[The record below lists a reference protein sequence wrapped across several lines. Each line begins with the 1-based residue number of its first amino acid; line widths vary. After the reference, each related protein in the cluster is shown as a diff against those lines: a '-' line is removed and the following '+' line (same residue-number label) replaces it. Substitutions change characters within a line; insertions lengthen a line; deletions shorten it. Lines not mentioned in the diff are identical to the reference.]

1 MRPDALPHERPVL
14 PTLPPVL
21 PVPAPLSLA
30 RAALRAKAAVALL
43 LVLWASGAA
52 GNTSDDEAMSQMLQR
67 GEATAALALADSSLK
82 RGSSSVRLQF
92 LRGVA
97 LMELRRDAAALEA
110 FTLLAQEHPQLP
122 EPYNNIAALQ
132 ARAGQWELARQA
144 LETAL
149 RNDPA
154 HAIAREN
161 LGDVHLQ
168 LALQAWRTARLPQ
181 PAPGDPALNR
191 KIRVA
196 TALSELA
203 PLRLGGGTEAAA
215 ARP

>member
-1 MRPDALPHERPVL
+1 MV
-14 PTLPPVL
+14 
-21 PVPAPLSLA
+21 
-30 RAALRAKAAVALL
+30 
-43 LVLWASGAA
+43 LVLALWGTGAA
-52 GNTSDDEAMSQMLQR
+52 GSASDAETMSQMLQR
-67 GEATAALALADSSLK
+67 GEAAAALALADTSLK
-82 RGSSSVRLQF
+82 RGSSSVRVQF

-168 LALQAWRTARLPQ
+168 LALQAWRAARSPQ

-203 PLRLGGGTEAAA
+203 PLRVGGGTEPAA

>member
-1 MRPDALPHERPVL
+1 M
-14 PTLPPVL
+14 
-21 PVPAPLSLA
+21 
-30 RAALRAKAAVALL
+30 ALL
-43 LVLWASGAA
+43 LVLWASGAV
-52 GNTSDDEAMSQMLQR
+52 GNTHDDEAMSQMLQR
-67 GEATAALALADSSLK
+67 GDAAAALALADNSLK
-82 RGSSSVRLQF
+82 RGSSSVRVQF

-168 LALQAWRTARLPQ
+168 LALQAWRAARSPQ
-181 PAPGDPALNR
+181 PAPGDPGLNR

-196 TALSELA
+196 MALSELA
-203 PLRLGGGTEAAA
+203 PLRLGGSAEAAT

>member
-1 MRPDALPHERPVL
+1 MARRGTAV
-14 PTLPPVL
+14 V
-21 PVPAPLSLA
+21 LSL
-30 RAALRAKAAVALL
+30 L
-43 LVLWASGAA
+43 LWASSAA
-52 GNTSDDEAMSQMLQR
+52 ASANDDEAMSQMLQR
-67 GEATAALALADSSLK
+67 GEAAAALALADSSLK
-82 RGSSSVRLQF
+82 RGSSSVRMQF

-154 HAIAREN
+154 HAVAREN

-168 LALQAWRTARLPQ
+168 LALQAWRAARLPQ
-181 PAPGDPALNR
+181 PAPGDPMLSR

-203 PLRLGGGTEAAA
+203 PLRLGGSAEAAA